1 MKELKNFMERQA
13 AYGTADTVNAENFP
27 AWRQTVKT
35 ALDQLAMTGTLGN
48 SFYVRAEEISKEA
61 LALLETS
68 EAEDIAQAIV
78 KGRNEGFIRTFPILG
93 LVVLSKK
100 DPALFRQVFNQVVL
114 TGNDLADFIDLMH
127 KTRGFG
133 RAVKSAIHHY
143 LQEKVTPYYAMKYRK
158 QLADAIRLSRFKGED
173 TIYSYILSVYP
184 ETKGYSEEKLTAAYK
199 RYAELAKRK
208 QFIELLETDRKSEA
222 AALLADSQIDVD
234 SLTAYYD
241 RFDREIWQAVAKR
254 TPVMKFL
261 KFLAKFQREGVELD
275 ELAKEKIT
283 VSNLQ
288 RAKVF
293 PFRLITAARALQLA
307 DAKSFSNVREI
318 LFETLDDY
326 TDRYDW
332 SDFNCYR
339 WVIAPDVSGSMRSPI
354 GGSQGLVYAHIAGMF
369 TAFFHRG
376 LDQVEIL
383 PWNTKL
389 HPFDVPK
396 HDSVRTQMNALID
409 LLGGGTCM
417 ETAVEHMI
425 EHRIMTDYAV
435 FITDTEEY
443 GRGWLSSW
451 KKYRK
456 LNPKAKAFLLR
467 ADSYQSSP
475 ISEADAEKYGVIQ
488 IFGWNDSVMDY
499 IHYWIKEKNDE
510 HD

>member
-1 MKELKNFMERQA
+1 MKELKEFMEQQTV
-13 AYGTADTVNAENFP
+13 YETADTVNAENFP

-48 SFYVRAEEISKEA
+48 SFYASATELSKEA
-61 LALLETS
+61 LALLESS
-68 EAEDIAQAIV
+68 EAADIAQAIV

-100 DPALFRQVFNQVVL
+100 DPALFRQVFDQVVL
-114 TGNDLADFIDLMH
+114 TGNDLIDFIDLAH

-133 RAVKSAIHHY
+133 RAVKSAIHRY
-143 LQEKVTPYYAMKYRK
+143 LQEKVSPYYAMKYRK
-158 QLADAIRLSRFKGED
+158 QLADAIRLSRFKGND
-173 TIYSYILSVYP
+173 PIYSYILSVYP
-184 ETKGYSEEKLTAAYK
+184 ETKGYSEEKLAAAY
-199 RYAELAKRK
+199 AQHVELAKRK
-208 QFIELLETDRKSEA
+208 EFIDLLDADRKSEA

-261 KFLAKFQREGVELD
+261 KFLAKFQREGVELA

-293 PFRLITAARALQLA
+293 PFRLVTAELALRGTGEKA
-307 DAKSFSNVREI
+307 FAGVRDI
-318 LFETLDDY
+318 LLDVLDDY
-326 TDRYDW
+326 TDSYDW
-332 SDFNCYR
+332 SDFNRYR
-339 WVIAPDVSGSMRSPI
+339 WVIAPDVSGSMHSPI
-354 GGSQGLVYAHIAGMF
+354 GKSVVLTFAHLAAMF
-369 TAFFHRG
+369 TAFFRRG

-383 PWNTKL
+383 PWDTEVHSFK
-389 HPFDVPK
+389 VPK
-396 HDSVRTQMNALID
+396 NDSVRTQMTAILKKV
-409 LLGGGTCM
+409 GGGTYM

-443 GRGWLSSW
+443 GQGWLKSW

-456 LNPKAKAFLLR
+456 LNPEAKAFLLR
-467 ADSYQSSP
+467 ADPYQSSP
-475 ISEADAEKYGVIQ
+475 ISEADAEKYGIIQ

>member
-1 MKELKNFMERQA
+1 MKELKNFMEQQA
-13 AYGTADTVNAENFP
+13 VYGTADMVNAENFP

-48 SFYVRAEEISKEA
+48 SFYASATELSKDA
-61 LALLETS
+61 LALLETA

-100 DPALFRQVFNQVVL
+100 DPTLFRQVFGQVVL
-114 TGNDLADFIDLMH
+114 TGNDLIDFIDLTH

-133 RAVKSAIHHY
+133 RAVKSAIHRY
-143 LQEKVTPYYAMKYRK
+143 LQEKVTPFYAMKYRR
-158 QLADAIRLSRFKGED
+158 QLADAIRLSRFKGD
-173 TIYSYILSVYP
+173 DSIYSYILSAYP
-184 ETKGYSEEKLTAAYK
+184 ETKGYSEEKLAAAYAQ
-199 RYAELAKRK
+199 YADLAKRK
-208 QFIELLETDRKSEA
+208 EFIELLEEGRKAEA
-222 AALLADSQIDVD
+222 AALLKDSDIDVD

-254 TPVMKFL
+254 TPVMKYL
-261 KFLAKFQREGVELD
+261 KFLAKFQREGVDLA

-293 PFRLITAARALQLA
+293 PFRLVTAARVLQLA
-307 DAKSFSNVREI
+307 DEKAFSKVREI

-332 SDFNCYR
+332 SDFNRYR
-339 WVIAPDVSGSMRSPI
+339 WVIAPDISGSMRSPTGKSAGI
-354 GGSQGLVYAHIAGMF
+354 VFAHIAAMF

-383 PWNTKL
+383 PWDTKV

-409 LLGGGTCM
+409 LLGGGTHM
-417 ETAVEHMI
+417 EASVEHMI
-425 EHRIMTDYAV
+425 EKRIMTDYAV

-443 GRGWLSSW
+443 GKGWLKSW

-456 LNPKAKAFLLR
+456 LNPQAKAFLLR

-475 ISEADAEKYGVIQ
+475 ISEADAEKYGIIQ

-499 IHYWIKEKNDE
+499 IHYWIKEKKDE

>member
-1 MKELKNFMERQA
+1 MKELKDFMERQA
-13 AYGTADTVNAENFP
+13 VYQTADTVNAENFP

-48 SFYVRAEEISKEA
+48 SFYARAEETSKEA
-61 LALLETS
+61 LALLESS

-93 LVVLSKK
+93 LVELSKK
-100 DPALFRQVFNQVVL
+100 DPALFKQVFDQVVL
-114 TGNDLADFIDLMH
+114 TGNDLIDFIDLTH

-143 LQEKVTPYYAMKYRK
+143 LSEKVTPYYAMKYRK
-158 QLADAIRLSRFKGED
+158 QLADAIRLSRFRGD
-173 TIYSYILSVYP
+173 DSIYSYILSVYP
-184 ETKGYSEEKLTAAYK
+184 GTKGYSEEKLAAAYGQ
-199 RYAELAKRK
+199 YADLAKRK
-208 QFIELLETDRKSEA
+208 EFIELLEADRKSEA
-222 AALLADSQIDVD
+222 AALLKDSDIDVD

-261 KFLAKFQREGVELD
+261 KFLAKFQREGVELA

-293 PFRLITAARALQLA
+293 PFRLVTAELALHGTEEEA
-307 DAKSFSNVREI
+307 FGSVREI
-318 LFETLDDY
+318 LLGVLDDY

-332 SDFNCYR
+332 SDFNRCR
-339 WVIAPDVSGSMRSPI
+339 WVIAPDVSGSMDSRIGRS
-354 GGSQGLVYAHIAGMF
+354 SVLTFAHLAAMF
-369 TAFFHRG
+369 TAFFRRG

-383 PWNTKL
+383 PWDTEVQS
-389 HPFDVPK
+389 FDVPK
-396 HDSVRTQMNALID
+396 NDSVRTQMDAMLKMV
-409 LLGGGTCM
+409 GGGTHM
-417 ETAVEHMI
+417 EVSVEHMI

-435 FITDTEEY
+435 FLTDTEEY
-443 GRGWLSSW
+443 GRGWLKSW
-451 KKYRK
+451 KKYRQM
-456 LNPKAKAFLLR
+456 NPNAKAFLLR
-467 ADSYQSSP
+467 GDSYLTSP
-475 ISEADAEKYGVIQ
+475 ISEADAEKYGIIQ

-499 IHYWIKEKNDE
+499 IHWCIKEKE
-510 HD
+510 V